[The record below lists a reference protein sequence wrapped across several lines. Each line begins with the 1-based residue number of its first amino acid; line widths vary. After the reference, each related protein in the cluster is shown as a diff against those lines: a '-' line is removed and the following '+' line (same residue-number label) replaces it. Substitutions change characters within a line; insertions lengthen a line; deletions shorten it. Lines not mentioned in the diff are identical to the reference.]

1 MGWMKWVGQIAYQRP
16 NIVSS
21 IRNKVNQAKR
31 DKLNYCFFEGEM
43 LTLEQAE
50 GLIALIIKQQLREK
64 QLRDDKIH
72 REPDT
77 VRQQD

>member
-21 IRNKVNQAKR
+21 IRSKVNQAKR

-72 REPDT
+72 RESDT
-77 VRQQD
+77 VQQQD